1 MSQNDLTNF
10 KNGIVSLS
18 NKHFGQFNEF
28 MLKRLLDVGY
38 SDSMYYDLQDGQQR
52 IEVKFS
58 RAYDKPNVVFNESTA
73 YSIVM
78 NQTVKP
84 LLYCHEALNTS
95 KFLCNFQHVKETEF
109 DLLFYGIYFA
119 DRVMVFLLT
128 KDDWNDPNLCFGR
141 QSLGNSVERQFRI
154 DSKSLPYHL
163 ENYHLLTLSYS
174 DLKTLF
180 SP

>member
-1 MSQNDLTNF
+1 MYENDTTNF

-28 MLKRLLDVGY
+28 MLKRLFGLRY
-38 SDSMYYDLQDGQQR
+38 SDSIYYDLLDGQQR

-58 RAYDKPNVVFNESTA
+58 RAYDKQTAVFNEETA
-73 YSIVM
+73 YSFIQ
-78 NQTVKP
+78 NQRGKS
-84 LLYCHEALNTS
+84 LIFLHDALNNS
-95 KFLCNFQHVKETEF
+95 NFLCNFQHVKETEF

-119 DRVMVFLLT
+119 DRVLVFLLT
-128 KDDWNDPNLCFGR
+128 KEDLNDPNLCFGR

-163 ENYHLLTLSYS
+163 ENYLLLTLSYP
-174 DLKTLF
+174 DLHSLF